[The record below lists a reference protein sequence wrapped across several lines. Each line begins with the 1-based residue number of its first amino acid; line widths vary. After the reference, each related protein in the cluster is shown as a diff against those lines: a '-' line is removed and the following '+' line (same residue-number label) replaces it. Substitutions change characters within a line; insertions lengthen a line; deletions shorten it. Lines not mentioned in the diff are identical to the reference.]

1 MYVSVLVPS
10 TLRAAVD
17 GKHKLD
23 LGVPSG
29 AGVGEVLQ
37 TLFTL
42 YPKLRSAIASETRLR
57 RQQLTVVFEP
67 RSGLRGQRESVRVWL
82 FAPAAAAERATSRSG
97 TPED

>member
-1 MYVSVLVPS
+1 MNVTVLVPS

-23 LGVPSG
+23 LGVPAG

-37 TLFTL
+37 TLLTL
-42 YPKLRSAIASETRLR
+42 YPKLRSAMASETRLR
-57 RQQLTVVFEP
+57 RQQLTVVFEARP
-67 RSGLRGQRESVRVWL
+67 GLRGQRESVRVWL

>member
-1 MYVSVLVPS
+1 VNVTVLVPS

-23 LGVPSG
+23 LGVPAG

-42 YPKLRSAIASETRLR
+42 YPKLRSALHNETKPR
-57 RQQLTVVFEP
+57 RQQLTVVVEP
-67 RSGLRGQRESVRVWL
+67 RPALRGAREAVRVWL
-82 FAPAAAAERATSRSG
+82 FAAPGSAEPASAG
-97 TPED
+97 Q